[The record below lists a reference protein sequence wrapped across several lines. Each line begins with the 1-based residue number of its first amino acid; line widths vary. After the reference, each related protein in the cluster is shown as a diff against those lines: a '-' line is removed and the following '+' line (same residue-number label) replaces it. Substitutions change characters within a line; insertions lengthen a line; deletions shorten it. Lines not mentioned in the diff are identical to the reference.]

1 MEANNTNILKPTIDE
16 LLELRKYK
24 PDYIPNKDNVILRIG
39 GKIVGATQNYI
50 IYGGTPKS
58 GKSSYLNGCIASA
71 FVPYDIFT
79 MKLNLPENRRKIC
92 LFDTESSDFDYYNRI
107 ESIRQF
113 AELDKLPDWFNSF
126 QVREDSTGTIRRM
139 IERYLELTPDC
150 SVLVIDG
157 LLDLIINYNDEKESS
172 MLTKWLKRITKVYDL
187 LIISVLHFNKSND
200 HTTGVIG
207 SHSDR
212 FAQSTLDIKKD
223 RETNT
228 YIMSSRFMRSD
239 SDFEPITLMNFS
251 GKLQQ
256 VANESVKK
264 TSKKASDL
272 DHLESTRL
280 CRQIITLPML
290 YSEIIDEIKE
300 RTAESNTYAKQ
311 LLKIWINK
319 NMIVKDHTGK
329 YKIYQ

>member
-1 MEANNTNILKPTIDE
+1 MENITNIHKPTIDD

-39 GKIVGATQNYI
+39 GKVVGASMNYI
-50 IYGGTPKS
+50 IFGGLPKA
-58 GKSSYLNGCIASA
+58 GKSSYLNSCIASA

-79 MKLNLPENRRKIC
+79 MKINLPADRRKIC

-107 ESIRQF
+107 ESIKRF
-113 AELDKLPDWFNSF
+113 AELQNLPDWFHSF
-126 QVREDSTGTIRRM
+126 QVREDGTGTIRKM
-139 IERYLELTPDC
+139 VERYLELNPDC
-150 SVLVIDG
+150 SVLVLDG

-172 MLTKWLKRITKVYDL
+172 MLTKWLKKITKVHDL

-223 RETNT
+223 KDNNT
-228 YIMSSRFMRSD
+228 YVMSSRFMRSD

-251 GKLQQ
+251 GNLQQ
-256 VANESVKK
+256 VANDSVKPK
-264 TSKKASDL
+264 SRKAADL
-272 DHLESTRL
+272 DTMESQRL
-280 CRQIITLPML
+280 CKQIVTMPMQ
-290 YSEIIDEIKE
+290 YSEIVDEIKE

-311 LLKIWINK
+311 LMKIWISK
-319 NMIVKDHTGK
+319 GMVSKDHTGK
-329 YKIYQ
+329 YKIF

>member
-1 MEANNTNILKPTIDE
+1 MENTTNIHKPTIDE

-24 PDYIPNKDNVILRIG
+24 PDYVPNKDNVILRIG
-39 GKIVGATQNYI
+39 GKVVGASMNYI
-50 IYGGTPKS
+50 IFGGLPKA
-58 GKSSYLNGCIASA
+58 GKSSYLNSCIASA

-79 MKLNLPENRRKIC
+79 MKITLPDHRRKIC

-107 ESIRQF
+107 DSIKKF
-113 AELDKLPDWFNSF
+113 AELRNLPEWFNSF
-126 QVREDSTGTIRRM
+126 QVREDGTGTIRRM
-139 IERYLELTPDC
+139 IERYLELNPDC

-172 MLTKWLKRITKVYDL
+172 MLTKWLKKITKVYDL

-223 RETNT
+223 KENNS
-228 YIMSSRFMRSD
+228 YVMSSRFMRSD
-239 SDFEPITLMNFS
+239 SDFDPITLMNFS
-251 GKLQQ
+251 GNLQQ
-256 VANESVKK
+256 VANDSVKPK
-264 TSKKASDL
+264 NTKASDL
-272 DHLESTRL
+272 DQIESQRL
-280 CRQIITLPML
+280 CKQIVTMPMQ
-290 YSEIIDEIKE
+290 YSEIVDEIKE

-311 LLKIWINK
+311 LMKIWISK
-319 NMIVKDHTGK
+319 GMVSKDHTGK
-329 YKIYQ
+329 YKIF

>member
-1 MEANNTNILKPTIDE
+1 MENITNIHKPTIDD

-39 GKIVGATQNYI
+39 GKVVGASMNYI
-50 IYGGTPKS
+50 IFGGLPKA
-58 GKSSYLNGCIASA
+58 GKSSYLNSCIASA

-79 MKLNLPENRRKIC
+79 MKINLPADRRKIC

-107 ESIRQF
+107 ESIKRF
-113 AELDKLPDWFNSF
+113 AELQNLPDWFHSF
-126 QVREDSTGTIRRM
+126 QVREDGTGTIRKM
-139 IERYLELTPDC
+139 VERYLEINPDC
-150 SVLVIDG
+150 SVLVLDG

-223 RETNT
+223 KDNNT
-228 YIMSSRFMRSD
+228 YVMSSRFMRSD

-251 GKLQQ
+251 GNLQQ
-256 VANESVKK
+256 VANDSVKPK
-264 TSKKASDL
+264 SRKAADL
-272 DHLESTRL
+272 DTMESQRL
-280 CRQIITLPML
+280 CKQIVTMPMQ
-290 YSEIIDEIKE
+290 YSEIVDEIKE

-311 LLKIWINK
+311 LMKIWISK
-319 NMIVKDHTGK
+319 GMVSKDHTGK
-329 YKIYQ
+329 YKIF

>member
-1 MEANNTNILKPTIDE
+1 MENITNIHKPTIDD

-39 GKIVGATQNYI
+39 GKVVGASMNYI
-50 IYGGTPKS
+50 IFGGLPKA
-58 GKSSYLNGCIASA
+58 GKSSYLNSCIASA

-79 MKLNLPENRRKIC
+79 MKINLPANRRKIC

-107 ESIRQF
+107 DSIKKF
-113 AELDKLPDWFNSF
+113 AELQNLPDWFHSF
-126 QVREDSTGTIRRM
+126 QVREDGTGTIRKM
-139 IERYLELTPDC
+139 VERYLELNPDC
-150 SVLVIDG
+150 SVLVLDG

-172 MLTKWLKRITKVYDL
+172 MLTKWLKKITKVYDL

-223 RETNT
+223 KDNNT
-228 YIMSSRFMRSD
+228 YVMSSRFMRSD

-251 GKLQQ
+251 GNLQQ
-256 VANESVKK
+256 VANDSVKQK
-264 TSKKASDL
+264 SRKAADL
-272 DHLESTRL
+272 DIMESQRL
-280 CRQIITLPML
+280 CKQIVTMPMQ
-290 YSEIIDEIKE
+290 YSEIVDEIKE

-311 LLKIWINK
+311 LMKIWISK
-319 NMIVKDHTGK
+319 GMVSKDHTGK
-329 YKIYQ
+329 YKIF

>member
-1 MEANNTNILKPTIDE
+1 MENITNIHKPTIDE

-39 GKIVGATQNYI
+39 GKVVGASMNYI
-50 IYGGTPKS
+50 IFGGLPKA
-58 GKSSYLNGCIASA
+58 GKSSYLNSCIASA

-79 MKLNLPENRRKIC
+79 MKINLPENRRKIC
-92 LFDTESSDFDYYNRI
+92 LFDTESSDYDYYNRI
-107 ESIRQF
+107 ESIKRF
-113 AELDKLPDWFNSF
+113 AELENLPNWFNSF
-126 QVREDSTGTIRRM
+126 QVREDGTGTIRRM
-139 IERYLELTPDC
+139 VERYLELNPDC
-150 SVLVIDG
+150 SVLVLDG

-172 MLTKWLKRITKVYDL
+172 MLTKWLKKITKVHDI

-223 RETNT
+223 KDNNT
-228 YIMSSRFMRSD
+228 YVMSSRFMRSD

-251 GKLQQ
+251 GNLQQ
-256 VANESVKK
+256 VANDSVKPK
-264 TSKKASDL
+264 SKKASDL
-272 DHLESTRL
+272 DLIESQRL
-280 CRQIITLPML
+280 CKQIVSMPMQ
-290 YSEIIDEIKE
+290 YSEIVDEIKE

-311 LLKIWINK
+311 LMKIWISK
-319 NMIVKDHTGK
+319 GMVSKDHTGK
-329 YKIYQ
+329 YKIF

>member
-1 MEANNTNILKPTIDE
+1 MENITNIHKPTIDD

-39 GKIVGATQNYI
+39 GKVVGASMNYI
-50 IYGGTPKS
+50 IFGGLPKA
-58 GKSSYLNGCIASA
+58 GKSSYLNSCIASA

-79 MKLNLPENRRKIC
+79 MKINLPENRRKIC

-107 ESIRQF
+107 ESIKRF
-113 AELDKLPDWFNSF
+113 AELQNLPDWFNSF
-126 QVREDSTGTIRRM
+126 QVREDGTSTIRRM
-139 IERYLELTPDC
+139 VERYLELNPDC
-150 SVLVIDG
+150 SVLVLDG

-172 MLTKWLKRITKVYDL
+172 MLTKWLKKITKVYDL

-223 RETNT
+223 KDNNT
-228 YIMSSRFMRSD
+228 YVMSSRFMRSD

-251 GKLQQ
+251 GNLQQ
-256 VANESVKK
+256 VANDSVKPK
-264 TSKKASDL
+264 SKKASDL
-272 DHLESTRL
+272 DLIESQRL
-280 CRQIITLPML
+280 CKQIVTIPMQ
-290 YSEIIDEIKE
+290 YSEIVDEIKE

-311 LLKIWINK
+311 LMKIWISK
-319 NMIVKDHTGK
+319 GMVSKDHTGK
-329 YKIYQ
+329 YKIF

>member
-1 MEANNTNILKPTIDE
+1 MENITNIHKPTIDD

-39 GKIVGATQNYI
+39 GKVVGASMNYI
-50 IYGGTPKS
+50 IFGGLPKA
-58 GKSSYLNGCIASA
+58 GKSSYLNSCIASA

-79 MKLNLPENRRKIC
+79 MKINLPADRRKIC

-107 ESIRQF
+107 ESIKKF
-113 AELDKLPDWFNSF
+113 AELQNLPDWFHSF
-126 QVREDSTGTIRRM
+126 QVREDGTGTIRKM
-139 IERYLELTPDC
+139 VERYLELNPDC
-150 SVLVIDG
+150 SVLVLDG

-172 MLTKWLKRITKVYDL
+172 MLTKWLKKITKVYDL

-223 RETNT
+223 KDNNT
-228 YIMSSRFMRSD
+228 YVMSSRFMRSD

-251 GKLQQ
+251 GNLQQ
-256 VANESVKK
+256 VANDSVKPK
-264 TSKKASDL
+264 SRKAADL
-272 DHLESTRL
+272 DTMESQRL
-280 CRQIITLPML
+280 CKQIVTMPMQ
-290 YSEIIDEIKE
+290 YSEIVDEIKE

-311 LLKIWINK
+311 LMKIWISK
-319 NMIVKDHTGK
+319 GMVSKDHTGK
-329 YKIYQ
+329 YKIF

>member
-1 MEANNTNILKPTIDE
+1 MEANITNIHKPTIDE

-39 GKIVGATQNYI
+39 GKVVGASMNYI
-50 IYGGTPKS
+50 IFGGLPKA
-58 GKSSYLNGCIASA
+58 GKSSYLNSCIASA

-79 MKLNLPENRRKIC
+79 MKINLPANRRKIC

-107 ESIRQF
+107 DSIRKF
-113 AELDKLPDWFNSF
+113 AELENLPDWFNSF
-126 QVREDSTGTIRRM
+126 QVREDGTGTIRRM
-139 IERYLELTPDC
+139 IERYLELNPDC

-172 MLTKWLKRITKVYDL
+172 MLTKWLKKITKVYDL

-223 RETNT
+223 KDNNT
-228 YIMSSRFMRSD
+228 YVMSSRFMRSD
-239 SDFEPITLMNFS
+239 SDFDPITLMNFS
-251 GKLQQ
+251 GNLQQ
-256 VANESVKK
+256 VANDSVK
-264 TSKKASDL
+264 SKSRKASDL
-272 DHLESTRL
+272 DQIESTRL
-280 CRQIITLPML
+280 CKQIVSMPMQ
-290 YSEIIDEIKE
+290 YSEIVDEIKE

-311 LLKIWINK
+311 LMKIWINK
-319 NMIVKDHTGK
+319 GMVSKDHTGK
-329 YKIYQ
+329 YKIF

>member
-1 MEANNTNILKPTIDE
+1 MENITNIHKPTIDE

-39 GKIVGATQNYI
+39 GKVVGASMNYI
-50 IYGGTPKS
+50 IFGGLPKA
-58 GKSSYLNGCIASA
+58 GKSSYLNSCIASA

-79 MKLNLPENRRKIC
+79 MKINLPDNRRKIC
-92 LFDTESSDFDYYNRI
+92 LFDTESSDYDYYNRI
-107 ESIRQF
+107 KSIKRF
-113 AELDKLPDWFNSF
+113 AELENLPDWFNSF
-126 QVREDSTGTIRRM
+126 QVREDGTGTIRRM
-139 IERYLELTPDC
+139 VERYLELNPDC
-150 SVLVIDG
+150 SVLVLDG

-172 MLTKWLKRITKVYDL
+172 MLTKWLKKITKVHDI

-223 RETNT
+223 KDNNT
-228 YIMSSRFMRSD
+228 YVMSSRFMRSD

-251 GKLQQ
+251 GNLQQ
-256 VANESVKK
+256 VANDSVKPK
-264 TSKKASDL
+264 SKKASDL
-272 DHLESTRL
+272 DLIESQRL
-280 CRQIITLPML
+280 CKQIVTIPMQ
-290 YSEIIDEIKE
+290 YSEIVDEIKE

-311 LLKIWINK
+311 LMKIWISK
-319 NMIVKDHTGK
+319 GMVSKDHTGK
-329 YKIYQ
+329 YKIF